1 MEDNN
6 RNAFIDDGGLS
17 KSTSLTHLLNENDN
31 MDSDNIEVIE
41 HSSYYSDA
49 DFQSLL
55 KLNNTLSIMS
65 LNSQS
70 INAKFDEIQLFIDII
85 NTSGSLG
92 ILCLQESWTDINE
105 DISLFELPGYTL
117 HHQGKQ
123 CCKHGGLFVY
133 VHNRYKV
140 EPLNI
145 NFQSTKWE
153 GYCLK
158 VSQTH
163 PYLKHY
169 VIANL
174 YRPPYETIDDFNLFN
189 AEFDTFVSKIS
200 EMGYPSY
207 ICGDLNI
214 KLLTLSDPG
223 YFRQLTI
230 RGGGALNPPPPY
242 DLENYCVNLHHII
255 HVNFTRCFWH
265 DPIGIFQ
272 KFGILTILQRFQN
285 KK

>member
-17 KSTSLTHLLNENDN
+17 KSTSLTHLLNENEN

-41 HSSYYSDA
+41 HSPYYSDA

-70 INAKFDEIQLFIDII
+70 INAKFNEIQLFIDRI

-163 PYLKHY
+163 PYPKHY

-207 ICGDLNI
+207 ICGDFNI
-214 KLLTLSDPG
+214 NLLKIHTKTHYNTFFENLLSSGFFPKITLP
-223 YFRQLTI
+223 
-230 RGGGALNPPPPY
+230 
-242 DLENYCVNLHHII
+242 
-255 HVNFTRCFWH
+255 TRIC
-265 DPIGIFQ
+265 DSSSTLIDNIF
-272 KFGILTILQRFQN
+272 
-285 KK
+285 